1 MILLPRGNPV
11 KENVD
16 PGQSRLPEALERL
29 RRGRFTGCL
38 RFDFAAGAG
47 ALLFQT
53 GRLSVALCES
63 AGQHLFDADALAR
76 IFERSHGDK
85 GRLGIYRL
93 TPPAAASIHA
103 LLHGEVLQRSQ
114 YLRLIDVPALLAQL
128 RAERRTCC
136 LRVYARDHVA
146 LIFYRDGQPLGFLY
160 DGALD
165 IETSV
170 DLSRSVARDPGA
182 KVEIVVT
189 RTHAD
194 EAEVDLLANVDVA
207 GLWELAAAR
216 RSQGEDEAAAPV
228 RTGVQLEGE
237 RRQQALAHFL
247 IAAREHLGRVGVAL
261 VEQEFDKLAGAPLGE
276 AQLAGF
282 FDDLA
287 TAARRLAG
295 PGRIEPML
303 AEMKSAARA
312 LLRGA

>member
-1 MILLPRGNPV
+1 MILLPRGYPV
-11 KENVD
+11 KENVE
-16 PGQSRLPEALERL
+16 PGQSRLPDALERL

-47 ALLFQT
+47 ALLFQA

-63 AGQHLFDADALAR
+63 AGQHLFDVDALVR
-76 IFERSHGDK
+76 IFERSLGDK

-93 TPPAAASIHA
+93 SPPAAASIHA

-128 RAERRTCC
+128 RTEHRTCC

-146 LIFYRDGQPLGFLY
+146 LIFYRDGQPLGFLH
-160 DGALD
+160 DGAVD

-182 KVEIVVT
+182 KVEVVVT
-189 RTHAD
+189 HDPAD
-194 EAEVDLLANVDVA
+194 ATAVDLLATVDVA
-207 GLWELAAAR
+207 GLWEQAAAR
-216 RSQGEDEAAAPV
+216 RSQGDGEALTPV
-228 RTGVQLEGE
+228 RTGAQLEGE
-237 RRQQALAHFL
+237 RRQQALALFL
-247 IAAREHLGRVGVAL
+247 IAAREHLGRVGVTL
-261 VEQEFDKLAGAPLGE
+261 VEQEFDKLAGVPLDE
-276 AQLAGF
+276 VQLAGF

-287 TAARRLAG
+287 KSAQRSAG

-303 AEMKSAARA
+303 AEMKSAARV

>member
-1 MILLPRGNPV
+1 MILLPRGYPV

-38 RFDFAAGAG
+38 RFDFSAGAG
-47 ALLFQT
+47 ALLFQA

-63 AGQHLFDADALAR
+63 VGQHLCDADALAR
-76 IFERSHGDK
+76 IFERSLGDK

-93 TPPAAASIHA
+93 TPPAAAGVHA
-103 LLHGEVLQRSQ
+103 LLHGQVLQRSQ

-146 LIFYRDGQPLGFLY
+146 LIFYRDGQPLGFLH

-182 KVEIVVT
+182 KVEIVAT
-189 RTHAD
+189 RDHAD
-194 EAEVDLLANVDVA
+194 AKEVDLLATVDVA
-207 GLWELAAAR
+207 GLWEQAVAR
-216 RSQGEDEAAAPV
+216 RQGEAETAALG

-237 RRQQALAHFL
+237 RRQQALALFL
-247 IAAREHLGRVGVAL
+247 IAAREHLGRVGVSL

-282 FDDLA
+282 FDNLA
-287 TAARRLAG
+287 MAAQRLAG
-295 PGRIEPML
+295 PVRIEPML

-312 LLRGA
+312 LLRGI